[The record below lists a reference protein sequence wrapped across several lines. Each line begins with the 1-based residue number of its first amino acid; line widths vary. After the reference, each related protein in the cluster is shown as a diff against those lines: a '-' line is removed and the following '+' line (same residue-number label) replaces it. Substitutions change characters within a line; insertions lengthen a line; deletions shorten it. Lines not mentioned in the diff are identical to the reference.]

1 MTTLIALQH
10 DDWCLIAADSQ
21 TTGYDLSSDCSS
33 MGKIAKNGNYLVA
46 AAGLVRGMNLIQH
59 AFVPPIPPKRNL
71 DKFMVNRFVPEL
83 RRTFIESGY
92 EIKSDGDPASH
103 DNDFIVA
110 VNGTLYFIDE
120 AYGLERINNKLYC
133 AGSGMKLAL
142 GAAFALNAHKVTD
155 YAEAIDILHRAVN
168 SAIEFDI
175 NSGGKVQIALQ
186 KKSGE
191 TFIELLDN

>member
-21 TTGYDLSSDCSS
+21 VTGNGVAMDYSA
-33 MGKIAKNGNYLVA
+33 MGKIAKNGQYLVA
-46 AAGLVRGMNLIQH
+46 AAGLVRGINILQH
-59 AFVPPIPPKRNL
+59 AFVPPIPTKKNL
-71 DKFMVNRFVPEL
+71 DKFMVSRFVPEL
-83 RRTFIESGY
+83 RKTFIESGY
-92 EIKSDGDPASH
+92 DIKSDGDPASH

-120 AYGLERINNKLYC
+120 AYGVERINNKLYC

-142 GAAFALNAHKVTD
+142 GAAYALGAHKCKD
-155 YAEAIDILHRAVN
+155 YAKAVDILHRAVKA
-168 SAIEFDI
+168 AIEFDI

-186 KKSGE
+186 KKTGE
-191 TFIELLDN
+191 TFIELLDD

>member
-33 MGKIAKNGNYLVA
+33 MGKIAKNGSYLVS

-59 AFVPPIPPKRNL
+59 AFVPPLAPKKNL
-71 DKFMVNRFVPEL
+71 DKFMVTKFVPEL

-92 EIKSDGDPASH
+92 DIKSDGDPASH

-120 AYGLERINNKLYC
+120 VYGLERINNKLYC

-142 GAAFALNAHKVTD
+142 GAAYALGAYRCDD
-155 YAEAIDILHRAVN
+155 YSEAIDILHRAVKA
-168 SAIEFDI
+168 AIEFDI

-186 KKSGE
+186 KKNGE
-191 TFIELLDN
+191 TFIELLDD

>member
-21 TTGYDLSSDCSS
+21 TTGYDLSSDCST
-33 MGKIAKNGNYLVA
+33 MGKIAKNGQYLVS

-59 AFVPPIPPKRNL
+59 SFVPPIAPKRNL
-71 DKFMVNRFVPEL
+71 DKFMINRFIPEL
-83 RRTFIESGY
+83 RKTFIESGY

-133 AGSGMKLAL
+133 AGSGQKLAL
-142 GAAFALNAHKVTD
+142 GAAFALDAHKCD
-155 YAEAIDILHRAVN
+155 NYSDAITILYKAVK

-186 KKSGE
+186 KKDGE
-191 TFIELLDN
+191 TFIELLDD